1 MGSIPEKHTFTIR
14 MNVHLSTPQRNF
26 FLIFSRDK
34 AGRAC
39 RLACTGN
46 PSQHRNMVFTEEGQR
61 VLHFTEEVSQAGA
74 D

>member
-1 MGSIPEKHTFTIR
+1 MGSISEKHTFTIR
-14 MNVHLSTPQRNF
+14 MNMRLSTPQRIF
-26 FLIFSRDK
+26 FNFSRDK

-46 PSQHRNMVFTEEGQR
+46 PSQHRNMVFTEEGQQ

>member
-1 MGSIPEKHTFTIR
+1 MCVCQHRKET
-14 MNVHLSTPQRNF
+14 
-26 FLIFSRDK
+26 FLIFFRDK
-34 AGRAC
+34 AERVC